1 MFFIWSK
8 GEYMIRVTDYGEALI
23 KVNGKRLIPK
33 LYNKGYEE
41 FKEFPVPKHLYKDG
55 AINHLYRTYGC

>member
-1 MFFIWSK
+1 
-8 GEYMIRVTDYGEALI
+8 MIRVTDYGEALI